1 MTTTPTE
8 KKESKQPKQLP
19 APNSDF
25 DEFAQ
30 TLPAE
35 ELAIVKRVREYM
47 EELGLVTR
55 VLPDQDVLATATET
69 ARKLAQKPRDALRAC
84 KRFTKACSREQI
96 EQAIKTENEEF
107 ALRVRSAEAKEA
119 FTAFIEKRATD
130 FTKISE
136 SATAK

>member
-25 DEFAQ
+25 YEFAQ

-69 ARKLAQKPRDALRAC
+69 ENELLIGLIKLRAQQA
-84 KRFTKACSREQI
+84 KALE
-96 EQAIKTENEEF
+96 
-107 ALRVRSAEAKEA
+107 AETHA
-119 FTAFIEKRATD
+119 
-130 FTKISE
+130 
-136 SATAK
+136 